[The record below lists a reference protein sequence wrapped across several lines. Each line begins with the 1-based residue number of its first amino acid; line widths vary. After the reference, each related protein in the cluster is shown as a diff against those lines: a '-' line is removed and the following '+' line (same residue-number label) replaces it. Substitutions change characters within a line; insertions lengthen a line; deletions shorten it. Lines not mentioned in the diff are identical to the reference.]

1 MAQYASYA
9 NTSSVI
15 PPNKIT
21 NDGSKRPALAV
32 LNHNQRVR
40 PKGGK
45 NPQWLKTENDKSDQV
60 KSGGMGF
67 EIFEDSVSMD
77 AKDTSVNKT
86 PSLPAC
92 VTRLFTID
100 DQKNSHSFGKSKENE
115 SPYWEFPA
123 DPRADE
129 RKKDELNWTC
139 PYKSDIYQY
148 LTEQE
153 QKFRPRPHYM
163 KKQPDITMSMRSVLV
178 DWLIEVGEEY
188 KLLSETVHLAVS
200 YVDRFLS
207 QMSVLRAKLQ
217 LVGTACLFI
226 ASKYEE
232 IYPPELKDFV
242 YITDDTYTKKQIIRM
257 ETLILQILG
266 FDLSTPTSCML
277 LQLYGCIGAIPEKDL
292 FLAQYICEISLLEAD
307 PFLAFVPSQLAAAGV
322 ILANYTLGNS
332 VLWPDELRRTTSI
345 EVAQVWTVVECLYEK
360 YSSISTYPQQAIC
373 EKYKS
378 TKYHCVAEIQCPDSL
393 TT

>member
-1 MAQYASYA
+1 MAQYVSYSD
-9 NTSSVI
+9 NSSVI
-15 PPNKIT
+15 PPNKII
-21 NDGSKRPALAV
+21 NDGQKRPALSV
-32 LNHNQRVR
+32 LNHNQRLQ

-45 NPQWLKTENDKSDQV
+45 SSQWLKNDDSTDQS
-60 KSGGMGF
+60 KTSSMGF
-67 EIFEDSVSMD
+67 QIFQDVSME
-77 AKDTSVNKT
+77 AKDISMAKT

-92 VTRLFTID
+92 VTRLITLND
-100 DQKNSHSFGKSKENE
+100 HRDSHKEND
-115 SPYWEFPA
+115 SPYWEFPV
-123 DPRADE
+123 DPAAE
-129 RKKDELNWTC
+129 QKKKDELNWTC
-139 PYKSDIYQY
+139 PYQSDIYQY

-153 QKFRPRPHYM
+153 LRFRPRPNYM
-163 KKQPDITMSMRSVLV
+163 KKQPDITMNMRSVLV

-257 ETLILQILG
+257 ETLILQILN
-266 FDLSTPTSCML
+266 FDLSSPTSCIF
-277 LQLYGCIGAIPEKDL
+277 LQLYGTIASMPERDL

-307 PFLAFVPSQLAAAGV
+307 PFLAFLPSQIAAAGI
-322 ILANYTLGNS
+322 ILANYTLGNTI
-332 VLWPDELRRTTSI
+332 LWPEELGRTTNI
-345 EVAQVWTVVECLYEK
+345 EVSQVWSIVEFLYVK
-360 YSSISTYPQQAIC
+360 YKGINSYPQQAIC
-373 EKYKS
+373 EKYRS
-378 TKYHCVAEIQCPDSL
+378 TKYQRVAEIQCPESL